1 MCTKLTT
8 LDVSNWST
16 SKATN
21 YHAMF
26 YCCGSLKNLNVENF
40 DFTKCTSAAY
50 MLANIGASN
59 IKLTNKT
66 TPVLKNIF
74 GLFCTYYGTSLDM
87 TGFDLSS
94 STNNDGFITWG
105 PNLVDFKPPANITT
119 SIQINAE
126 KLSVDSLISIM
137 NNLVPAPKHTQ
148 NLNIGAKNIAKLTEE
163 QLAIAKSKNWSVC

>member
-1 MCTKLTT
+1 M
-8 LDVSNWST
+8 
-16 SKATN
+16 
-21 YHAMF
+21 YGMF
-26 YCCGSLKNLNVENF
+26 YCCTARNLDLSNF
-40 DFTKCTSAAY
+40 DFTKCTTAQY

-59 IKLTNKT
+59 IKLNNKVA
-66 TPVLKNIF
+66 PALKSVF
-74 GLFCTYYGTSLDM
+74 GMFCTYYGTSLDM

-94 STNNDGFITWG
+94 SNNNDGFITWG

-163 QLAIAKSKNWSVC
+163 QLAIAISKNWSVC